1 MAHLNTVRVTRRR
14 LRYEAK
20 AAPRL
25 IREISQ
31 RIALP
36 LNLNFF
42 CKDLLSGLMSDVGC
56 KAGPGVPRL
65 DCCWYSYGTQL
76 PYMYHTCMA
85 HGRFERTIGQ
95 NLTLFESYVLKL
107 LRHGVLRDPNTNFRI
122 E

>member
-1 MAHLNTVRVTRRR
+1 MNTVRVTRRR

-56 KAGPGVPRL
+56 KAG
-65 DCCWYSYGTQL
+65 S
-76 PYMYHTCMA
+76 
-85 HGRFERTIGQ
+85 
-95 NLTLFESYVLKL
+95 
-107 LRHGVLRDPNTNFRI
+107 VLRRGSTAGTAGSRHEETCGSRRQLEI
-122 E
+122 SMRSAIYM